1 MKITAVGDCAVQ
13 KNLPKYYDGF
23 LDIKNFINRG
33 DIRFFNLETTVCEN
47 CYPAKHSGGTWLR
60 TDKSKLI
67 DLCDFGFNVTTPANN
82 HCMDFSME
90 GFLQTIDNIKA
101 AGFYS
106 AGGGRSLAEAARPV
120 YIDTPS
126 GRAAVISCTSE
137 YSPGAEAGEQSKD
150 YIGRPG
156 INPLTFKKV
165 VYVEKDDFAKLAEI
179 SEKTKL
185 NAYAK
190 MLQKEGYASAP
201 KEGELDFDGTK
212 IKIGMPR
219 TCFEACEDDINRIK
233 TAIKDA
239 SFQADIV
246 IISVH
251 SHQTEGDSEE
261 TVPECL
267 KDFAHMCIDEGAH
280 CVIGHGSHLLRPFE
294 IYKGL
299 PIFYSLGDF
308 ILHLENCEIIPYD
321 YYKKYGLTPEDG
333 VYEVFKSRTRD
344 FTVGL
349 QRQKEM
355 TEAVIPYFEI
365 EGRTLKSLE
374 FMPVSLGF
382 GKPHSSFGWPRKG
395 EDNSI
400 LERFYT
406 MSGIDF
412 KSLPESAQN
421 GVFL

>member
-23 LDIKNFINRG
+23 SDIKNYINRG
-33 DIRFFNLETTVCEN
+33 DVRFFNLETTVCEN

-60 TDKSKLI
+60 TDKSKLLDI
-67 DLCDFGFNVTTPANN
+67 CEFGFNVTTPANN
-82 HCMDFSME
+82 HCMDFSLN

-101 AGFYS
+101 SGLYFS
-106 AGGGRSLAEAARPV
+106 GGGRSLGEAARPV
-120 YIDTPS
+120 YIDTPN
-126 GRAAVISCTSE
+126 GRAAVISCTSS
-137 YSPGAEAGEQSKD
+137 YSPGAEAGEQSRD
-150 YIGRPG
+150 FAGRPG
-156 INPLTFKKV
+156 INPLTLTKV
-165 VYVEKDDFAKLAEI
+165 VYVQKDDFTRLSEI
-179 SEKTKL
+179 ADKTSL

-190 MLQKEGYASAP
+190 MIQKEGYASEP
-201 KEGELDFDGTK
+201 KEGELDFGG
-212 IKIGMPR
+212 IKIRIGSPE
-219 TCFEACEDDINRIK
+219 TSFEPLEDDIKRIK

-239 SFQADIV
+239 AFQADV
-246 IISVH
+246 VLVSVH
-251 SHQTEGDSEE
+251 THQTEGDNKEN
-261 TVPECL
+261 VPEFL
-267 KDFAHMCIDEGAH
+267 KDFAHMCIDAGAH
-280 CVIGHGSHLLRPFE
+280 SVIGHGPHLLRPFE

-308 ILHLENCEIIPYD
+308 ILHLENCEIIPYE
-321 YYKKYGLTPEDG
+321 YYKKYGLSPEEG
-333 VYEVFKSRTRD
+333 LYEVFKNRTRN

-382 GKPHSSFGWPRKG
+382 GNPHSSFGWPKKA

-400 LERFYT
+400 LERYYA
-406 MSGIDF
+406 MSGIEF
-412 KSLPESAQN
+412 EN
-421 GVFL
+421 I